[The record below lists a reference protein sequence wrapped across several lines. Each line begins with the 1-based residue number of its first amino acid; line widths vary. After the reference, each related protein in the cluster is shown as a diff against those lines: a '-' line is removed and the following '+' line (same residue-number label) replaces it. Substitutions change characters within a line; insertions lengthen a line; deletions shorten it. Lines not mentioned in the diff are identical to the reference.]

1 MSEKQ
6 VVEDYNVSIRRA
18 LDVLKKEDNDMP
30 KSRPRYQQPF
40 SLADNSF
47 YHLTTS
53 SSSRIPASMRL
64 LKGKDIWLTRAAQ
77 EDQVF
82 QTLPIHC
89 SLVHEA
95 NLSYHRQY
103 FAFVCFACLKSKEI
117 PETWAN
123 ELLLL
128 IQLLA

>member
-1 MSEKQ
+1 ML
-6 VVEDYNVSIRRA
+6 A
-18 LDVLKKEDNDMP
+18 LRDVLKKEDNDVP

-40 SLADNSF
+40 LLADNSF

-53 SSSRIPASMRL
+53 SSSSISSSMRL

-77 EDQVF
+77 EDPVF
-82 QTLPIHC
+82 QMLPIYC
-89 SLVHEA
+89 SLVHQE
-95 NLSYHRQY
+95 NLYYQRQY

-117 PETWAN
+117 PETWVN
-123 ELLLL
+123 EILLL